1 MKEIFMYA
9 HPSLSGTP
17 KKASF
22 VHFLSGKY
30 GFRKANGRKYGIL
43 ALCFAMII
51 GAFSGVALPAFAAGG
66 QMTVTVTPQQST
78 FKPGEKVK
86 YIVSYTCSVASC
98 DNAQISFQVAG
109 QKGETLSELITSANV
124 NASYVNTSAMYWNAG
139 NLAAGT
145 TGSFMVE
152 LATTNGGY
160 GNSEALTLSATMSAT
175 GSSNATTSA
184 AVTAQATDQAKINL
198 AYSPANLAVG
208 NTGKYAFNMVVG
220 SNVGALYLYDS
231 QFVVDIP
238 AGAVLPFLENTANGT
253 PVWTPGADGT
263 GGTLTCPVPARPGL
277 SGMYGYNP
285 GNFAWCTADITF
297 PKDRF
302 TPGQTVQIPG
312 RWVGNI
318 EDWTSGSQVRTQ
330 VTKTATFSTTLSG
343 TVPNQTSQ
351 DTNVHASSGTK
362 CMQPEQGYT
371 GSVGFDTYGADVTKA
386 VFKFA
391 QPAGGTWVLTNVVP
405 QFKTTLDL
413 VIEYRYVGDTVT
425 RTKHIAPNTDSGA
438 WPDSGGVLDWVQ
450 VTATGLIV
458 GGGITSPLDDLQIQ
472 YGGKF
477 PLGMTPGASTTLQRS
492 VELTYGDGTVLTT
505 TIPNNETISLCES
518 WRGSL
523 TIVAGQSYNE
533 SMVGVPFSHSLTV
546 SQASYTASLAPHV
559 SFIVPSNLAFDPKS
573 VSFVSG
579 TAGIP
584 NVAPLSITSKAVSG
598 GTQWDIDWSNIVMP
612 PLVDT
617 KTPIN
622 FKFSYNVIPTAPVT
636 PSNLPYQALLWQ
648 NANVPLQA
656 QPSPGMYVNDTYN
669 VDSNDATTVLP
680 WGSGVL
686 TYIPLTQ
693 MTTNLL
699 TNPAGLALRDAQ
711 IEPGGTY
718 AQDLLMSNTT
728 AVDYKDAVVYAV
740 LPYVGDHGLLGT
752 NESTVHGSQWA
763 PVFAGVSSVPAGYT
777 VEYSTS
783 TNPCRTEVNTA
794 AAGCVN
800 DWTSTAP
807 ADLSTVKALRFKA
820 GATVLPAG
828 KSVSFQWKLT
838 APANATGTA
847 YASVA
852 RSSVPVGSSAYEI
865 TETALTSATVMPSAI
880 DVTSSFVLNDK
891 NGDGKGDAGE
901 TVTWNYVVKNTG
913 GATLNNIVINGR
925 AVTCTPT
932 TLAGGAQATCST
944 TSTISQADVDAQSYL
959 DVVTASGTNSVGQ
972 TVTSVQRTLSVPLA
986 SGVGVKLDKQAKL
999 STDANANG
1007 LADVND
1013 VITYTFVVTNTG
1025 DQTVNNLTLD
1035 DKMLTD
1041 LGLTLTC
1048 PASVGPGVSVN
1059 CASVDMMVSASQV
1072 DTLATITNSAS
1083 VSGKTGL
1090 NADVT
1095 SNVSTTN
1102 TATNQAAGIAAND
1115 ASLVLVN
1122 DADGDGVID
1131 LGDTVKAVITVV
1143 NTGGVTLSTVGVAS
1157 TNTSLPMT
1165 CVKTSLGAG
1174 ETTTCESSVYAASQ
1188 ADIDSGKITTTLN
1201 PTGVSPASTKLSAG
1215 DFPVSLATSQ
1225 VSGLVLVKTA
1235 KLTGDVNSNGAGD
1248 PGDTVT
1254 YTFTVTNTGDV
1265 TISSPVIAD
1274 QNLADRGITV
1284 TCPATIGAKTSV
1296 ACGPVDM
1303 KLTQADVDAGA
1314 TFVNTASVSGKNPD
1328 GTAVTSGFHQATTGL
1343 NQIAQIAGVTAVKLV
1358 DDADGDGLADAGD
1371 TVQLTMTVTNTGAVS
1386 VDTLTATVGSGYT
1399 MTCTPSKIGAGQTAT
1414 CTSQPVSVTQADV
1427 DAGTV
1432 QGSVETTGV
1441 GVNKIN
1447 VTTGK
1452 QTASLPTDS
1461 RAELSLS
1468 GQVWLNDVNDNQL
1481 ADEDETVTFVY
1492 TVTNTGTRSVDSLTG
1507 VLNPTVDGAGLVAGD
1522 TDRVIDCDKA
1532 ALAPGQSAVCKETV
1546 TVTKTDITA
1555 GKVRSALL
1563 AKAIASGNV
1572 AVQTTPVILEQE
1584 TTKPVA
1590 VPQAPEQASTP
1601 VLDLVE
1607 SVLAKTG
1614 SASMVLVFVALMLL
1628 GAGVGLRRKRA

>member
-1 MKEIFMYA
+1 M
-9 HPSLSGTP
+9 
-17 KKASF
+17 
-22 VHFLSGKY
+22 
-30 GFRKANGRKYGIL
+30 
-43 ALCFAMII
+43 
-51 GAFSGVALPAFAAGG
+51 FSGAALPAFAAGG
-66 QMTVTVTPQQST
+66 QMSVSITPQQST
-78 FKPGEKVK
+78 FKPGETVK
-86 YIVSYTCSVASC
+86 YVVSYTCSVASC
-98 DNAQISFQVAG
+98 DNSQISFQVAG
-109 QKGETLSELITSANV
+109 QKGETLSELITSAKINT
-124 NASYVNTSAMYWNAG
+124 SYVNTSIMNWNAG

-145 TGSFMVE
+145 TGSFVVE
-152 LATTNGGY
+152 LTTTNGGY
-160 GNSEALTLSATMSAT
+160 GNGETLTLSATMSAT
-175 GSSNATTSA
+175 GSTNATTNA
-184 AVTAQATDQAKINL
+184 NVTAQATDQAKINL

-220 SNVGALYLYDS
+220 NSVGALYLYDS

-238 AGAVLPFLENTANGT
+238 AGAVLPFIENNWNGT

-263 GGTLTCPVPARPGL
+263 GGTLTCPLPARPGL
-277 SGMYGYNP
+277 SGMYGYSP
-285 GNFAWCTADITF
+285 SNFAWCTADITF

-302 TPGQTVQIPG
+302 TAGQTVQIPG

-371 GSVGFDTYGADVTKA
+371 GSIGFDTYGADVTKA
-386 VFKFA
+386 VFKIS
-391 QPAGGTWVLTNVVP
+391 QPTGGSWTLTNVVTP
-405 QFKTTLDL
+405 FKTNLDL
-413 VIEYRYVGDTVT
+413 VIEYRYVGDTTT

-472 YGGKF
+472 YSGKF
-477 PLGMTPGASTTLQRS
+477 PLGTTPGASTTLQRS
-492 VELTYGDGTVLTT
+492 LELTYGDGTVLAT

-518 WRGSL
+518 WRGRL
-523 TIVAGQSYNE
+523 TIMSGQSYNE
-533 SMVGVPFSHSLTV
+533 SMVGMPFSHSLTV
-546 SQASYTASLAPHV
+546 SQESYTASLAPHV
-559 SFIVPSNLAFDPKS
+559 SFILPTNLAFDPKS
-573 VSFVSG
+573 VAFVSG

-584 NVAPLSITSKAVSG
+584 SVAPLSITSKAVSG

-622 FKFSYNVIPTAPVT
+622 FKFSYNVIPTAPT
-636 PSNLPYQALLWQ
+636 TASNIPYQALLWQ
-648 NANVPLQA
+648 NTTVPLQS
-656 QPSPGMYVNDTYN
+656 QPFPGMYANDTYN
-669 VDSNDATTVLP
+669 VDSNAATTALP
-680 WGSGVL
+680 WSSGAL
-686 TYIPLTQ
+686 TYVPLTQ
-693 MTTNLL
+693 VTTNLL
-699 TNPAGLALRDAQ
+699 TDPAGVAMRDAQ
-711 IEPGGTY
+711 VEPGSTY
-718 AQDLLMSNTT
+718 AQDLLLSNSS
-728 AVDYKDAVVYAV
+728 AVDYKDAVLYAV
-740 LPYVGDHGLLGT
+740 LPYVGDHGLLAS
-752 NESTVHGSQWA
+752 NESLAHGSQWT

-783 TNPCRTEVNTA
+783 SNPCRPEVYA
-794 AAGCVN
+794 SVAGCVD

-820 GATVLPAG
+820 GATVLSVG

-891 NGDGKGDAGE
+891 DGDGKGDAGE

-959 DVVTASGTNSVGQ
+959 DAVTASGINNASQ
-972 TVTSVQRTLSVPLA
+972 KVTSVQRTLSVPLA
-986 SGVGVKLDKQAKL
+986 SGIGLKLDKQAVL
-999 STDANANG
+999 SKDANGNG

-1013 VITYTFVVTNTG
+1013 VVTYSFAVTNTG
-1025 DQTVNNLTLD
+1025 DQTVNNLKLD

-1048 PASVGPGVSVN
+1048 PASVAPGASVN
-1059 CASVDMMVSASQV
+1059 CTSVDMIVSAPQV
-1072 DTLATITNSAS
+1072 DTLATINNSAS
-1083 VSGKTGL
+1083 VSGVTGL

-1102 TATNQAAGIAAND
+1102 TATNQAAGIAANN

-1143 NTGGVTLSTVGVAS
+1143 NTGGVTLNTVGVAS
-1157 TNTSLPMT
+1157 TNASLPMT

-1174 ETTTCESSVYAASQ
+1174 DTTTCESGVYAASQ

-1201 PTGVSPASTKLSAG
+1201 PTGISPASTKLSAG

-1254 YTFTVTNTGDV
+1254 YSFKVTNTGDV
-1265 TISSPVIAD
+1265 TVSSPVIAD

-1296 ACGPVDM
+1296 DCDPVDM
-1303 KLTQADVDAGA
+1303 KLTQADIDAGA
-1314 TFVNTASVSGKNPD
+1314 TLVNTATASGKNPD
-1328 GTAVTSGFHQATTGL
+1328 GTAVTSLSHQATTGL
-1343 NQIAQIAGVTAVKLV
+1343 SQIVQITGTTVLKLV
-1358 DDADGDGLADAGD
+1358 DDVDGDGLADAGD
-1371 TVQLTMTVTNTGAVS
+1371 SVQLIMTVINTGAVS
-1386 VDTLTATVGSGYT
+1386 VDALTASAGSSYT
-1399 MTCTPSKIGAGQTAT
+1399 MTCTPSKIGAGQSAV
-1414 CTSQPVSVTQADV
+1414 CSSQPVSVTQADV

-1432 QGSVETTGV
+1432 QGAVETTGV
-1441 GVNKIN
+1441 GVNKVN

-1468 GQVWLNDVNDNQL
+1468 GKVRLDDVNGNQL
-1481 ADEDETVTFVY
+1481 ADEGETVTFVY
-1492 TVTNTGTRSVDSLTG
+1492 TVTNTGTRSVASLTG
-1507 VLNPTVDGAGLVAGD
+1507 VLNPSVNGSGLVAGNV
-1522 TDRVIDCDKA
+1522 DRVISCDAA
-1532 ALAPGQSAVCKETV
+1532 ALEPGKSAVCIEEV
-1546 TVTKTDITA
+1546 TVTKADIA
-1555 GKVRSALL
+1555 NGKVRSAML
-1563 AKAIASGNV
+1563 ARATPSGNI

-1590 VPQAPEQASTP
+1590 VPPAEAPAPTP
-1601 VLDLVE
+1601 VLDVVE

-1614 SASMVLVFVALMLL
+1614 STSIALLLTALMLL
-1628 GAGVGLRRKRA
+1628 GAGVLVRRKQA